1 MFNYFI
7 SAHDLHRHQEEFKL
21 AKFKCRPCH
30 VIYDDRKSLLAH
42 RRDFHNIPNEIIT
55 RIKTENIEDISN
67 FLLPNENGDLTCR
80 KCDRAFQDKELAL
93 KHMSCHEDEKSFEC
107 LVCGKKFARA
117 SLLRDHKK
125 RHFSEGTNEC
135 NYCFK
140 KFLSPNKL
148 REHIRVHT
156 GMLIQF
162 Y

>member
-1 MFNYFI
+1 M
-7 SAHDLHRHQEEFKL
+7 
-21 AKFKCRPCH
+21 
-30 VIYDDRKSLLAH
+30 IYDDRKSLLAH

-162 Y
+162 VNCFYQSKKKIKKSL